1 MSDIIS
7 LSGLRVFGH
16 HGVLPEEREQG
27 QTFVIDVKAWVDIH
41 EAAASDDL
49 SATLNYAAMADA
61 IATDVATNPVNLLET
76 LAERIARI
84 VLNFY
89 LVEQVE
95 VTVHKPD
102 APVGHEF
109 SDVAVTIVRSR

>member
-1 MSDIIS
+1 VSDIIS
-7 LSGLRVFGH
+7 LTGLRVFGH

-27 QTFVIDVKAWVDIH
+27 QNFVIDVRAWVDIR
-41 EAAASDDL
+41 EAAARDNL
-49 SATLNYAAMADA
+49 TATLNYAAMADA
-61 IATDVATNPVNLLET
+61 IAADVSTNPVNLIET

-95 VTVHKPD
+95 VTVHKPE

-109 SDVAVTIVRSR
+109 ADVAVTIVRSR